1 MPKKLPKI
9 LKMIWN
15 VLTIASVT
23 KMTMAK
29 KKMPKEGRT
38 SLKNRKVK
46 PPRSTRI
53 LRNLKDDDVKRI
65 EDAKL
70 RKQVEGFIQKQK
82 TRNEVGQGQS
92 FEKWKSRKDKYT
104 FSSNL

>member
-29 KKMPKEGRT
+29 KKMPKEGKT
-38 SLKNRKVK
+38 SLENRKVK
-46 PPRSTRI
+46 A
-53 LRNLKDDDVKRI
+53 I
-65 EDAKL
+65 E
-70 RKQVEGFIQKQK
+70 F
-82 TRNEVGQGQS
+82 
-92 FEKWKSRKDKYT
+92 Y
-104 FSSNL
+104 

>member
-1 MPKKLPKI
+1 MTKKLPKI

-29 KKMPKEGRT
+29 KKMPKEGKT

-92 FEKWKSRKDKYT
+92 TSSFEKVEK
-104 FSSNL
+104 

>member
-15 VLTIASVT
+15 VLIIAVT

-29 KKMPKEGRT
+29 KKMPKEGKT

-82 TRNEVGQGQS
+82 NKKRSWTRTILRKV
-92 FEKWKSRKDKYT
+92 EK
-104 FSSNL
+104 